1 VDPGSTHLVEAVD
14 DGDGSDEGGVFNRYH
29 CSAERLKWDSGVF
42 KRQKHLERLKT
53 GEINAIEREL
63 QLHPKDRTDLQSIRA
78 RNQTVFK
85 HLFTLI
91 DFYVS
96 DRVSLQRWQNHI
108 GKERAI
114 THLAHELVSVR
125 PPPGGKKERST
136 YEHRKTKA
144 YRRRKRKKR
153 RKKRRAKLEALEAL
167 EQSGLPATPKRKKE
181 MDRLRK
187 GTLPVR
193 VIVVLGS
200 ADPGKMAWT
209 RPQMKA
215 SMDKVISRLD
225 ALYNPRHPTA
235 DFRVLTIVVD
245 EFKTSACCRVC
256 DTNSMD
262 EVTIRKAN
270 WREIPDERERT
281 VTPWEL
287 RACCNDE
294 CPEYQKFVNRN
305 FNACINMRRIYR
317 HMLVHGVRSRPAGL
331 SRTPRA

>member
-1 VDPGSTHLVEAVD
+1 
-14 DGDGSDEGGVFNRYH
+14 
-29 CSAERLKWDSGVF
+29 
-42 KRQKHLERLKT
+42 
-53 GEINAIEREL
+53 
-63 QLHPKDRTDLQSIRA
+63 
-78 RNQTVFK
+78 
-85 HLFTLI
+85 
-91 DFYVS
+91 
-96 DRVSLQRWQNHI
+96 
-108 GKERAI
+108 
-114 THLAHELVSVR
+114 
-125 PPPGGKKERST
+125 
-136 YEHRKTKA
+136 
-144 YRRRKRKKR
+144 
-153 RKKRRAKLEALEAL
+153 
-167 EQSGLPATPKRKKE
+167 

-187 GTLPVR
+187 ETLPVR